1 MHQRSTTHLV
11 HNFEKKRISTYDTD
25 IYARGRVKKKKK
37 TSGSGDRTVHFYI
50 YLTVFLHLFKF
61 PIYIEA
67 Y

>member
-1 MHQRSTTHLV
+1 M
-11 HNFEKKRISTYDTD
+11 HNFEKKEYPLMIL
-25 IYARGRVKKKKK
+25 IYMPEEEWKKKK
-37 TSGSGDRTVHFYI
+37 TSRSGDGTVHFYI

>member
-1 MHQRSTTHLV
+1 MIL
-11 HNFEKKRISTYDTD
+11 
-25 IYARGRVKKKKK
+25 IYMPEEEWKKKK